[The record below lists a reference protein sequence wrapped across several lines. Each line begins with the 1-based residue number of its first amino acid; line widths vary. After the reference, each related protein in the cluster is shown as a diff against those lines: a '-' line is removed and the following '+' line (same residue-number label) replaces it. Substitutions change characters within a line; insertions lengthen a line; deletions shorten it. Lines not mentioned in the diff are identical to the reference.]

1 MPREA
6 QYTPQQRAQRRIEL
20 AERRRIINTRVGE
33 AFAKHDPAA
42 YERAMRKILRNVAKE
57 RGPLPGDENG

>member
-20 AERRRIINTRVGE
+20 AERRRIINTKMVE
-33 AFAKHDPAA
+33 AFAKFDQAAHDLAL
-42 YERAMRKILRNVAKE
+42 RKITRNVNKT